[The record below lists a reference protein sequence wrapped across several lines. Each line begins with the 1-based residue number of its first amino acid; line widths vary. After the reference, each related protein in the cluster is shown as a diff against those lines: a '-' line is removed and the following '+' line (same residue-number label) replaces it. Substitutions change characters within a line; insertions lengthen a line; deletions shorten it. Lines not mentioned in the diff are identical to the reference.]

1 MTPAEGLAQYTDVFS
16 TIGLVL
22 VAFAVLIA
30 VCNKPLN
37 KLMHGV
43 R

>member
-1 MTPAEGLAQYTDVFS
+1 MKSAGLSQYIDVFS
-16 TIGLVL
+16 TLGFVL
-22 VAFAVLIA
+22 VGFAVLIA
-30 VCNKPLN
+30 LMNKPLN

>member
-1 MTPAEGLAQYTDVFS
+1 MTPEEGASTLIFS